1 MIALKAEL
9 DNINEKIQRES
20 DQEIESL
27 KMKLINLT

>member
-9 DNINEKIQRES
+9 DNIDEKIQRES